1 MDFES
6 HASPPDA
13 SGLSQS
19 ETLLIPDGANFSIT
33 DLADAFGI
41 TTRALRFYEDH
52 ALLRPERRG
61 QTRIYT
67 RADFVRLAW
76 VLRGKRVGFS
86 LAEIKE
92 LLDLYDIGDG
102 RATQRAKTLEKC
114 RERLATLEAQRQDLN
129 AMIDEL
135 QQFCTTVE
143 TMVPPAKSG
152 KAKS

>member
-1 MDFES
+1 MNFQS
-6 HASPPDA
+6 HLLPADAISSPE
-13 SGLSQS
+13 GLI
-19 ETLLIPDGANFSIT
+19 IPDGTDFSIA

-52 ALLRPERRG
+52 ELLRPERRG

-67 RADFVRLAW
+67 RADFARLAW

-102 RATQRAKTLEKC
+102 RATQRTKTLEKC
-114 RERLATLEAQRQDLN
+114 RERLAHLEAQRQDLN

-135 QQFCTTVE
+135 HQFCITME
-143 TMVPPAKSG
+143 IMVPPAKTP
-152 KAKS
+152 KS